1 MGPGGQL
8 GSSPAP
14 VLALG
19 RGAGTTDAGPHPYR
33 HHRPAR
39 SWPQPDRP
47 RQQPLVLVVVV
58 EVGEQGLEVGVAEG
72 PDGHARRL
80 LVAGRPAA
88 VRVRVG
94 RGGVGLGMVGLLE
107 LLAGAPLRATP
118 ACYPLL
124 WGAGLFVLT
133 AVKGSWAGCCGALLT
148 AGGALALL
156 DALGGGT
163 SVLPGGP
170 LGRLARH
177 RAQRLF
183 GVADAIGAG

>member
-1 MGPGGQL
+1 
-8 GSSPAP
+8 
-14 VLALG
+14 
-19 RGAGTTDAGPHPYR
+19 
-33 HHRPAR
+33 
-39 SWPQPDRP
+39 
-47 RQQPLVLVVVV
+47 
-58 EVGEQGLEVGVAEG
+58 
-72 PDGHARRL
+72 
-80 LVAGRPAA
+80 
-88 VRVRVG
+88 
-94 RGGVGLGMVGLLE
+94 MVGLLE
-107 LLAGAPLRATP
+107 LLAGGP
-118 ACYPLL
+118 L

-183 GVADAIGAG
+183 GVADAIGAAVVLDGGGRLPPRPPAPGSLWYRPEFLTEVVGPFVLGGQAGGAALA